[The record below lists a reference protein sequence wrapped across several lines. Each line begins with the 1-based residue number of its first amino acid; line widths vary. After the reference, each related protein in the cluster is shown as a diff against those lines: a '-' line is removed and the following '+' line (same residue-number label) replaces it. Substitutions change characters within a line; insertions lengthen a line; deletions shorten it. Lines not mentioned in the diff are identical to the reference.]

1 MPVVPSSLQPPRLF
15 LLFPFLL
22 FLSQLSDLPPLSCSP
37 HCPLL
42 PFLPRSLSLGLFQL
56 GFHSLPSPLAFPMV
70 LNLCAVSTLEGGSSS
85 RSVII
90 LYISKH
96 VLIFYTALMQP
107 WITPSLFESTGNP
120 AIVDEWTFG
129 QYQDP
134 NVARAKL
141 TQHWD
146 TWITESDFQAIAAA
160 GCVLACIG
168 ASQC

>member
-1 MPVVPSSLQPPRLF
+1 MHDVFCSTSWPFPPLP
-15 LLFPFLL
+15 L
-22 FLSQLSDLPPLSCSP
+22 LSQLSDLPPLSCSP

-42 PFLPRSLSLGLFQL
+42 PSLPYSLLLGLFQL
-56 GFHSLPSPLAFPMV
+56 GIHRFLSPLVFHMV
-70 LNLCAVSTLEGGSSS
+70 LNQCAASTLEGGSSS
-85 RSVII
+85 RFVLTP

-96 VLIFYTALMQP
+96 VLILCTTWMQP
-107 WITPSLFESTGNP
+107 WITPSLFENTGNS

-141 TQHWD
+141 TEHWN
-146 TWITESDFQAIAAA
+146 TWITEGDFIAIAAA

-168 ASQC
+168 TS